1 MISRIDKD
9 ADKIVA
15 AMQAGE
21 LRPVLSL
28 EAPLDLET
36 AYNIQAKVVS
46 RSGMAVAGFKAAL
59 SNTLGQKAMGVTE
72 PVFGI
77 LPKLGHANA
86 GDLINLKN
94 FHRPVIETEIGYRV
108 ATHVS
113 SEVNANTVMGH
124 IGSILPVFEIA
135 DPAFAASETRT
146 GADLV
151 AINSAAA
158 AFVTGEPIEWS
169 DDLDIISVI
178 MSRNNER
185 LSEGC
190 ATDAM
195 GGQITALCWLIN
207 KVLKCGYTL
216 EPGHLLITGALGGP
230 QPGLPGVYLGDYGD
244 FGRVEFELR

>member
-9 ADKIVA
+9 AEKIVA

-94 FHRPVIETEIGYRV
+94 SNVAGVIVGKAIYDKKVDLEK
-108 ATHVS
+108 
-113 SEVNANTVMGH
+113 
-124 IGSILPVFEIA
+124 VF
-135 DPAFAASETRT
+135 
-146 GADLV
+146 
-151 AINSAAA
+151 N
-158 AFVTGEPIEWS
+158 
-169 DDLDIISVI
+169 LD
-178 MSRNNER
+178 
-185 LSEGC
+185 
-190 ATDAM
+190 
-195 GGQITALCWLIN
+195 
-207 KVLKCGYTL
+207 
-216 EPGHLLITGALGGP
+216 
-230 QPGLPGVYLGDYGD
+230 
-244 FGRVEFELR
+244 